1 LSIHVIAGADS
12 WLAEEALEALLA
24 GAVGADR
31 GDSVQVLRGDET
43 TWGRV
48 LDAARSRSLFAER
61 RAVVVRNADALK
73 GEGEDVASYLADPT
87 PEVALVLMAV
97 KPDKRRA
104 AWKLV
109 FQKAKVVAAE
119 PLKGRAVR
127 GYVVEQLRRRKLS
140 LADDAVEE
148 VVERVGQDLRRL
160 MGELEKLE
168 AYAQGKTG
176 RLSGEDVAS
185 VLGRGLAPPLYKLA
199 DALTTRRTAVVVGL
213 LETVL
218 GEGEPALKVL
228 ATLHRAI
235 RQVRGA
241 KALQEARAPRE
252 AVASRLGVMPFKVGD
267 LLQAARAWSEEDLRK
282 ATAALDL
289 ADRRVKTGSDPGM
302 ALTAAVVEACGGAR
316 KTPPGARPSP
326 AARPAR

>member
-1 LSIHVIAGADS
+1 LSAHVIAGTDS

-24 GAVGADR
+24 KAVGTDR
-31 GDSVQVLRGDET
+31 SDSVQVLRGDET

-73 GEGEDVASYLADPT
+73 GEGEDLAAYFADPT
-87 PEVALVLMAV
+87 PEVALILMV
-97 KPDKRRA
+97 GKPDKRRVV
-104 AWKLV
+104 WKLV
-109 FQKAKVVAAE
+109 FQKAQAVAAE

-127 GYVVEQLRRRKLS
+127 GHVVEQLRRRKL
-140 LADDAVEE
+140 LLEDDAVEE
-148 VVERVGQDLRRL
+148 VVERVGQDLRRM
-160 MGELEKLE
+160 MGELDKLE
-168 AYAQGKTG
+168 AFAAGRTG
-176 RLSGEDVAS
+176 RLSGDDVAAG
-185 VLGRGLAPPLYKLA
+185 LGRGLAPPLYKLA
-199 DALTTRRTAVVVGL
+199 DALTARRAAAVLGL
-213 LETVL
+213 LEVVL
-218 GEGEPALKVL
+218 GEGEPPLKVL
-228 ATLHRAI
+228 ATLHRAL

-267 LLQAARAWSEEDLRK
+267 LLQASRAWSEDDLRR

-302 ALTAAVVEACGGAR
+302 ALTAAVVEACRVAR
-316 KTPPGARPSP
+316 KAP
-326 AARPAR
+326 AAPRPATRTTR